1 MHFPLGSS
9 KTILERPR
17 KTIRN
22 FANICSIAS
31 SQPGKSKHLTVER
44 NAQTQKQV
52 PKFQSLIIPNGNT
65 RSPGLTLVIWL
76 TWVSL
81 CSASTRPFPLTRN
94 KIHNGVPCYASLPL
108 GNEVFHLLLT
118 RGNALNLW
126 KVCLKNLQKYIKGQ
140 FWPSEEIH
148 ALEILTCVKE
158 VCVCMWPPIQDGDVL
173 KNNNWKGTYFM
184 C

>member
-44 NAQTQKQV
+44 NARSQKPV

-65 RSPGLTLVIWL
+65 RSPGLTLVVWL

-81 CSASTRPFPLTRN
+81 CSASSRPFPLTRN

-158 VCVCMWPPIQDGDVL
+158 VCVCMWPPWS
-173 KNNNWKGTYFM
+173 KMEM